1 LQHLDVINEMGGQ
14 PGRFNTTHWSVVLLA
29 GQEPSSESAAALES
43 LCRAYW
49 QPIFFF
55 ARRKGHSEEDAKDM
69 TQQFFFKLLECN
81 GFVGLDPRKGRFRT
95 FLLTAFT
102 HFMFN
107 EYDRARAEKRGGGRI
122 TISLDE
128 LSEENAGPAMATAET
143 SAAALFDAGWAR
155 AVVKQALERLKSEM
169 VAAGRQAQFDV
180 LKGFLAAQGDGGEY
194 AEAAQKLGVADASVS
209 VLVHRMRA
217 RYRELVRAEVARTV
231 TNPAELAGEMRH
243 LFDVLNQ

>member
-1 LQHLDVINEMGGQ
+1 MDGINETGGP
-14 PGRFNTTHWSVVLLA
+14 PGRFNTTHWSVVLRA
-29 GQEPSSESAAALES
+29 GQQPSAESAAALES

-49 QPIFFF
+49 QPVFYF
-55 ARRKGHSEEDAKDM
+55 ARRKGHSEADAKDM
-69 TQQFFFKLLECN
+69 TQQFFFKLLEGN
-81 GFVGLDPRKGRFRT
+81 GFTGLDPRKGRFRT

-102 HFMFN
+102 HFMCN

-128 LSEENAGPAMATAET
+128 LSEENGGPAITTPET

-169 VAAGRQAQFDV
+169 VATGKHAQFEA
-180 LKGFLAAQGDGGEY
+180 LKGFLAAQGDSGEY
-194 AEAAQKLGVADASVS
+194 AAAAQKLGVADASVA